1 MCIRDSL
8 STKHVT
14 SSDGNAIDLTKSQTS
29 GSTATYDFP
38 LAITSCPK
46 PEKIIDPAIKE
57 FLIID
62 LLEPVL
68 FIKSLLKTDI
78 KNNLIPK
85 NDNHFHYLWQV
96 KVSNVMK
103 IIRNLYYW

>member
-1 MCIRDSL
+1 MQRSLVGSEMCIRDSL

-38 LAITSCPK
+38 FAITSCPK
-46 PEKIIDPAIKE
+46 PENIIVPAITE

-62 LLEPVL
+62 LLEHVL
-68 FIKSLLKTDI
+68 FDKSLLKIDI
-78 KNNLIPK
+78 NN
-85 NDNHFHYLWQV
+85 Y
-96 KVSNVMK
+96 
-103 IIRNLYYW
+103 